1 MRRRFNAFFWGTYQL
16 LQSQTNTYFCMGDIT
31 TLNNT
36 SVIVNCDCSL
46 AVEVAWSVQH
56 DSSLLEETIHVCR
69 PDAWS
74 ITQTAKTV

>member
-1 MRRRFNAFFWGTYQL
+1 
-16 LQSQTNTYFCMGDIT
+16 MGDIT